1 MESESK
7 SYLDSKGDNQLQNN
21 EQHES
26 KDRVET
32 LKEDE
37 SKTLKNQDFIS
48 TGQNFFQAADD
59 QKNFLKFEEEKQ
71 EDDPT
76 VQGER
81 TMLNKINQMDSI
93 FPGINNQYTKIRQ
106 EDLL

>member
-37 SKTLKNQDFIS
+37 SKTLKN
-48 TGQNFFQAADD
+48 
-59 QKNFLKFEEEKQ
+59 
-71 EDDPT
+71 
-76 VQGER
+76 
-81 TMLNKINQMDSI
+81 
-93 FPGINNQYTKIRQ
+93 
-106 EDLL
+106 